1 MLWRRLTNGNLEF
14 CKVHPKTGPRY
25 HTHSPLPRRTSP
37 GCKGEVA
44 QYEGLTRYFVVNN
57 TMGFLVGQRR
67 KLFCSFL
74 SPVKRSME
82 NPEKGLLL
90 LAEARQAQSR
100 THHTHKDLGL

>member
-1 MLWRRLTNGNLEF
+1 MVIWSFAKFISRQDHALI
-14 CKVHPKTGPRY
+14 
-25 HTHSPLPRRTSP
+25 HTVLCQRRTSP

-57 TMGFLVGQRR
+57 KMGFLVGQRR
-67 KLFCSFL
+67 KSFL

-100 THHTHKDLGL
+100 THRTHKGLRL

>member
-1 MLWRRLTNGNLEF
+1 MVIWSFAKFISRHALI
-14 CKVHPKTGPRY
+14 
-25 HTHSPLPRRTSP
+25 HTVLCQRRTSP

-67 KLFCSFL
+67 KSFCSFL
-74 SPVKRSME
+74 SPVKRRME

-90 LAEARQAQSR
+90 LVEARQAQSR
-100 THHTHKDLGL
+100 THRTHKGLRL